1 MAAGTQEFLSP
12 FVLHPGSRIFQKG
25 ADGILTSGVDWA
37 RLAQTQLFLRDLTL
51 NRTGISFRVDLAIV
65 LPRKVR
71 KIPVKGDS

>member
-12 FVLHPGSRIFQKG
+12 FVLHLGSRIFQKG
-25 ADGILTSGVDWA
+25 ADGILTPGVDWG
-37 RLAQTQLFLRDLTL
+37 RLGQTQLFLRDLTL